1 MTSWTQLNAQTDFL
15 NNQAKFSRRDDIDS
29 NYKVFLDGKSK
40 LDIYNHIIHYELK
53 VDNIS
58 SFGIPGKYTLR
69 KNSYPYNFGSHLHYV
84 FWINPLAG
92 ESTKACV
99 FDKYKLN
106 LLIDRLL
113 SNSNTEYSRELEG
126 RDRVIFRNAPQN
138 KSVSTIE
145 HFHVIF
151 RND

>member
-1 MTSWTQLNAQTDFL
+1 MTSWTTLKEQSDFL
-15 NNQAKFSRRDDIDS
+15 NNQATFMRRDDID
-29 NYKVFLDGKSK
+29 YKYKAFLDGKSETE
-40 LDIYNHIIHYELK
+40 IYKHIIHNELTI
-53 VDNIS
+53 DNIS
-58 SFGIPGKYTLR
+58 SFGLPGKYTLR
-69 KNSYPYNFGSHLHYV
+69 KNSYPYNFGAHLHYV

-92 ESTKACV
+92 ESTKTSV

-106 LLIDRLL
+106 QIINRLL
-113 SNSNTEYSRELEG
+113 SNSNTEYSRKLEG
-126 RDRVIFRNAPQN
+126 RERVIFRNAQQN